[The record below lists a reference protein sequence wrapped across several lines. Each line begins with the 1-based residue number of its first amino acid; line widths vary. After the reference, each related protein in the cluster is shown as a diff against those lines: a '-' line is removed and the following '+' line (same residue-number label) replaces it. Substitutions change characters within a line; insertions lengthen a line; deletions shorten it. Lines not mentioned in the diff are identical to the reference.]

1 MKSVGEVMS
10 VGRNFEEAFQ
20 KAFRMV
26 DENFLG
32 FDPYLKSVNDDEL
45 EQPTDKRIFVL
56 AAALKS
62 GYSIDKLY
70 KLTKIDCWFLHKMKN
85 IIEHQTLLESFNYPN
100 VPFQHLLKAKRLG
113 FSDKQIASFVQS
125 TELVIRKRREEQGI
139 SPFVKQIDTVSAE
152 YPAETNYLYLTY
164 NATSSDL
171 PFPSNFIMVI
181 GKFLFLFSVI
191 YV

>member
-26 DENFLG
+26 DENFNG
-32 FDPYLKSVNDDEL
+32 FDPYLKPVNDNEL

-56 AAALKS
+56 AAALKQ
-62 GYSIDKLY
+62 GYSVDKLY
-70 KLTKIDCWFLHKMKN
+70 ELTKIDRWFLYKMLN
-85 IIEHQTLLESFNYPN
+85 IIQHQIVLESFNYPN
-100 VPFQHLLKAKRLG
+100 VPYDELLKAKRLG

-139 SPFVKQIDTVSAE
+139 TPFVKQIDTVSAE

-164 NATSSDL
+164 NAINSDL
-171 PFPSNFIMVI
+171 TFPSNYIMVI
-181 GKFLFLFSVI
+181 GKTF
-191 YV
+191 

>member
-26 DENFLG
+26 DENFNG
-32 FDPYLKSVNDDEL
+32 FDPYLKAVNDDEL

-56 AAALKS
+56 AAALKQ
-62 GYSIDKLY
+62 GYSVDKVY
-70 KLTKIDCWFLHKMKN
+70 ELTKIDRWFLYKMQN
-85 IIEHQTLLESFNYPN
+85 IIRHQIVLESFNYPS
-100 VPFQHLLKAKRLG
+100 VPYKELLKAKRLG

-125 TELVIRKRREEQGI
+125 TELVIRKRREEHGI
-139 SPFVKQIDTVSAE
+139 TPFVKQIDTVSAE
-152 YPAETNYLYLTY
+152 YPAETNYLYFTY

-171 PFPSNFIMVI
+171 YFPSNYIMVI
-181 GKFLFLFSVI
+181 GKYFNL
-191 YV
+191 

>member
-1 MKSVGEVMS
+1 MS

-26 DENFLG
+26 DENFNG
-32 FDPYLKSVNDDEL
+32 FDPYLKAVNDDEL

-56 AAALKS
+56 AAAIKQ
-62 GYSIDKLY
+62 GYSVDKLY
-70 KLTKIDCWFLHKMKN
+70 QLTKIDHWFLYKMQN
-85 IIEHQTLLESFNYPN
+85 IIQHQIVLESFNYPL
-100 VPFQHLLKAKRLG
+100 VPYEELLKAKRLG

-139 SPFVKQIDTVSAE
+139 TPFVKQIDTVSAE

-164 NATSSDL
+164 NAISNDL
-171 PFPSNFIMVI
+171 YFPSNFIMVI
-181 GKFLFLFSVI
+181 GKKINILTQLLF
-191 YV
+191 

>member
-26 DENFLG
+26 DENFNG
-32 FDPYLKSVNDDEL
+32 FDPSLKVVNEDKL

-56 AAALKS
+56 AAALKQ

-70 KLTKIDCWFLHKMKN
+70 ELTKIDRWFLYKMQN
-85 IIEHQTLLESFNYPN
+85 IINHQIVLESYHYPSL
-100 VPFQHLLKAKRLG
+100 PYEELLKAKRLG
-113 FSDKQIASFVQS
+113 FSDKQIATFVQS

-139 SPFVKQIDTVSAE
+139 TPFVKQIDTVSAE

-164 NATSSDL
+164 NAISSDL
-171 PFPSNFIMVI
+171 YFPSNYIMVI
-181 GKFLFLFSVI
+181 GI
-191 YV
+191 ININY

>member
-26 DENFLG
+26 DENFIG
-32 FDPYLKSVNDDEL
+32 FDPLLKAVNETEL
-45 EQPTDKRIFVL
+45 EQPTDKRIFIL
-56 AAALKS
+56 AAALKQ
-62 GYSIDKLY
+62 GYSVDKLNE
-70 KLTKIDCWFLHKMKN
+70 LTKIDCWFLHKMQN
-85 IIEHQTLLESFNYPN
+85 IIKHQIVLESYNYPS
-100 VPFQHLLKAKRLG
+100 VPYKHLLKAKCLG

-139 SPFVKQIDTVSAE
+139 TPFVKQIDTVSAE

-164 NATSSDL
+164 NAISSDL
-171 PFPSNFIMVI
+171 FFPSNYIMVI
-181 GKFLFLFSVI
+181 GKKL
-191 YV
+191 